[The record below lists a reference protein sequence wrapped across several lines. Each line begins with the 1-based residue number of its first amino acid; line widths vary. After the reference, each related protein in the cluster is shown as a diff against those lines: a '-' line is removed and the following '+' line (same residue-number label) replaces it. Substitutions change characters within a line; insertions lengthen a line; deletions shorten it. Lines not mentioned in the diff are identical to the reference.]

1 MTLNSKL
8 IVLNVNKLTNNT
20 INSSS
25 LLIRGYMYK
34 SSYNLLAKF
43 ITSFQ
48 KKLEEK
54 ICLREESIDKII
66 YLNTRKSFIYFF
78 KMYAIILSLNGV
90 IRKNKNTKIK
100 YCYEVLKNI
109 EELAT
114 YIIFEYEKISKIIQ
128 K

>member
-66 YLNTRKSFIYFF
+66 FLNTRKAFIHFF
-78 KMYAIILSLNGV
+78 KMYVIIYSLNGV